1 MKVIDN
7 FLTAKD
13 FKVIEEVILDK
24 DFAWYYNDSVSHEND
39 GKDFYFT
46 HMVYNHNGV
55 RSHLYEALTPFLN
68 KLNIK
73 KLDRIKLNLYPKT
86 DVVTHHNSHVDTDYQ
101 HKGAILYMNSNDGL
115 TVLKDKS
122 INSVKN
128 RVLLFDPS
136 KPHNSTTC
144 TDKKYRININV
155 NYL

>member
-1 MKVIDN
+1 MEIIDN
-7 FLTAKD
+7 FLTEKD
-13 FKVIEEVILDK
+13 FEAIEKVILSE
-24 DFAWYYNDSVSHEND
+24 DFAWYYNDSVSYEND

-46 HMVYNHNGV
+46 HMVYNSVGV
-55 RSHLYEALTPFLN
+55 RSHLYEALTPLLN
-68 KLNIK
+68 KLNID
-73 KLDRIKLNLYPKT
+73 KLIRIKVNLYPKT
-86 DVVTHHNSHVDTDYQ
+86 NVIAHHNSHVDTDYQ

-115 TVLKDKS
+115 TVLKYKS
-122 INSVKN
+122 INSIKN

>member
-13 FKVIEEVILDK
+13 FKVIEEVILNE

-46 HMVYNHNGV
+46 HIVYNSIGV
-55 RSHLYEALTPFLN
+55 RSHLYEALTPLID
-68 KLNIK
+68 KLNVK
-73 KLDRIKLNLYPKT
+73 KLIRIKVNLYPKT
-86 DVVTHHNSHVDTDYQ
+86 DVVAHHNSHVDTDYK
-101 HKGAILYMNSNDGL
+101 HKGAILYMNTNNGL
-115 TVLKDKS
+115 TVLKDNN
-122 INSVKN
+122 INSIKN

-136 KPHNSTTC
+136 KLHNSTTC